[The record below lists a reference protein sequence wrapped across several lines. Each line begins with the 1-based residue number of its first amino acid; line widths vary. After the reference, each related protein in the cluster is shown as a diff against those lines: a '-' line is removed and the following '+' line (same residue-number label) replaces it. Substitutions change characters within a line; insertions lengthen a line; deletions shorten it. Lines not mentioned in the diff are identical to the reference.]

1 MIPARAYQA
10 DDLSWLG
17 SDMVKE
23 GENIIN
29 LLKYS
34 QNSGNEEI
42 FDQLFKNES
51 IMIERIISAG
61 QSSPPGFWYEQEHNE
76 WVLLLQGD
84 AVIGYQDG
92 QVIDLQTGDYLF
104 LPAGLAHRV
113 EKTSL
118 DPPCI
123 WLAIHFK

>member
-1 MIPARAYQA
+1 MITARAYQA

-23 GENIIN
+23 GEIIIN
-29 LLKYS
+29 LLKFS
-34 QNSGNEEI
+34 EDLPDEEI

-61 QSSPPGFWYEQEHNE
+61 QCSPPGFWYEQEHNE
-76 WVLLLQGD
+76 WVLVLQGD
-84 AVIGYQDG
+84 AVISYRDG
-92 QVIDLQTGDYLF
+92 QITELQTGDYLF
-104 LPAGLAHRV
+104 LPADLAHRV
-113 EKTSL
+113 EKTSQ

-123 WLAIHFK
+123 WLAIHFE